1 MPNTSF
7 DGLWN
12 TLMLKL
18 NKTPPFLYDVV
29 KKEKPDLIHG
39 HFGLDSYRLL
49 GLKRTFKLP
58 FIVNFYGY
66 DVLRLP
72 EEFGWK
78 RRYRTLAQEGDLFF
92 VGSEDMKRNVTDLG
106 FPEEKIK
113 VLKLG
118 MNLDDIR
125 FEQRTTAGPN
135 VMMVGRM
142 VEKKGFKYAVR
153 AVKLLKDKNTTI
165 QLDLYGDGELRPALE
180 QLTSELDINGRVTF
194 HGQTG
199 NQVIFNELYRHDILL
214 VPSVQ
219 AADGDR
225 EGIPQTTVE
234 GMATGIPVIA
244 SSHAGLPELVIH
256 EETGLQVPERN
267 ASALADAIRQYMEE
281 DSLVSKMSKNGRN
294 RVEQEHNI
302 FPQVHKA
309 EEWYKS
315 LI

>member
-1 MPNTSF
+1 
-7 DGLWN
+7 
-12 TLMLKL
+12 
-18 NKTPPFLYDVV
+18 
-29 KKEKPDLIHG
+29 
-39 HFGLDSYRLL
+39 
-49 GLKRTFKLP
+49 
-58 FIVNFYGY
+58 
-66 DVLRLP
+66 
-72 EEFGWK
+72 
-78 RRYRTLAQEGDLFF
+78 
-92 VGSEDMKRNVTDLG
+92 
-106 FPEEKIK
+106 
-113 VLKLG
+113 

-244 SSHAGLPELVIH
+244 SSHAGLPELIIH
-256 EETGLQVPERN
+256 EETGLQVPERDASGLAN
-267 ASALADAIRQYMEE
+267 AIQRYMEE
-281 DSLVSKMSKNGRN
+281 DSLVSKVSKNGRH

-302 FPQVHKA
+302 STQVHKA

-315 LI
+315 II

>member
-1 MPNTSF
+1 MPDSSF
-7 DGLWN
+7 GGLWN

-49 GLKRTFKLP
+49 GLKQTFNLP

-78 RRYRTLAQEGDLFF
+78 RRYRTLAKEGDLFF
-92 VGSEDMKRNVTDLG
+92 VGSEDMKSNVVGLS

-118 MNLDDIR
+118 MKLDEIR
-125 FEQRTTAGPN
+125 FEQRTAAGPN
-135 VMMVGRM
+135 LMMVGRM
-142 VEKKGFKYAVR
+142 VEKKGFKYAVK
-153 AVKLLKDKNTTI
+153 AVNLLKEKGI
-165 QLDLYGDGELRPALE
+165 VIRLDLYGDGALRPELE
-180 QLTSELDINGRVTF
+180 QLTSKLDINDQVTF
-194 HGQTG
+194 HGQTE
-199 NQVIFNELYRHDILL
+199 NQVIFKELYRHDILL

-234 GMATGIPVIA
+234 GMATGIPVVA
-244 SSHAGLPELVIH
+244 SSHAGLPELIIH
-256 EETGLQVPERN
+256 EETGLQVPERD
-267 ASALADAIRQYMEE
+267 ASGLADAIQRYMEE
-281 DSLVSKMSKNGRN
+281 DSLVSKVSKNGRH

-302 FPQVHKA
+302 STQ
-309 EEWYKS
+309 
-315 LI
+315 

>member
-1 MPNTSF
+1 
-7 DGLWN
+7 WN

-72 EEFGWK
+72 EEFVWT
-78 RRYRTLAQEGDLFF
+78 RRYRTLALEGKLCF

-234 GMATGIPVIA
+234 GMATASPGIE
-244 SSHAGLPELVIH
+244 SSHADLPEL
-256 EETGLQVPERN
+256 
-267 ASALADAIRQYMEE
+267 
-281 DSLVSKMSKNGRN
+281 
-294 RVEQEHNI
+294 
-302 FPQVHKA
+302 
-309 EEWYKS
+309 
-315 LI
+315 